1 MNHIMYN
8 SMNDKIMQA
17 VLRAGLCVVMFS
29 SAGLMFAQN
38 ETDEATAETTAA
50 APAKARP
57 ADNFVKKAV
66 SGYVYDAATHEPMAG
81 VQIQALADPR
91 FAAMTDEDGSY
102 TIMVPDFVSILY
114 VSCPE
119 YNGVQLPIHGDKNQ
133 NVNLYSNKVDNAYPN
148 GTDLSISHRAEIRN
162 SSAVTVENDIEN
174 KLNASV
180 RTINRGG
187 MVGQGAALF
196 IDGLNSLN
204 ANSQPLVVVDD
215 VIWDMQ
221 YNRTT
226 LHDGFVN
233 SLFNIIDPEDIASVE
248 VIKNGTSLYGARGGN
263 GVLKITTKRGTS
275 QVTRINVR
283 VFGGY
288 EMTPGSIK
296 MMNGDQFRNYVTE
309 LAGTTAGF
317 ESGTFGNYSDVPFL
331 NDDQNSFFYGLYH
344 NNTDWSKDLYK
355 GAFTQNYKVNVQ
367 GGDDIA
373 LYNLSLGYTKADA
386 TAEQNDFNRL
396 NIRFN
401 TDINLFTN
409 LKTALD
415 ISYVRTA
422 YNLYDNGW
430 ASDYS
435 DRHISAPNV
444 LGLIQAPSISR
455 MAHYIVYENGQNV
468 LKPSNDMAG
477 KNYDDATNPF
487 VFAESLGGQA
497 LPNPYW
503 ILENGQGDNKNYQ
516 EQTQFLIN
524 VAPEY
529 KITDNWK
536 IADRFSYSIDR
547 TNEKYYIPN
556 NGVPEI
562 YVDGLGTVQ
571 SIVSSQFAKE
581 TTLFNDFSIN
591 WNQKFGGH
599 NFNVLGGFRFS
610 SFTYTLSSIRGYGN
624 TSDKMPNISGG
635 LQYKSSTGLTDNWK
649 NLAYYLMAD
658 YNYKNRYFLSAGVSM
673 ETSSRFGKQT
683 EEGIKLAGVKWG
695 LFPTVQAAWV
705 MSAEPW
711 FKTDAIDYLK
721 LNLSYSESGNDDI
734 DSYAS
739 TSFLKNVTFLQNATG
754 LIMSNIENPRIQW
767 ETTRRLSGSLQAN
780 FLDNRLM
787 MGVEV
792 YRSKTDNLLTK
803 KTVSDITGF
812 SDMWSNDG
820 ALKNIGTEISVNA
833 VLVNKKNW
841 IWQAG
846 LSVGHYKNTI
856 TSLPEGTQME
866 LYALDANGN
875 ETGDPVI
882 INGYTSSIYGESN
895 ILTAVGKSA
904 GVFYGYKTAGV
915 FSTDAEA
922 SQAGQYGYLRYPT
935 GLADASRA
943 YRNFQAGDVHFI
955 DQNGDGWISEADMV
969 EIGDPNPDIYG
980 NFFTSLT
987 WKDLTLDVLFKYS
1000 LGNDVFNYQRMQLE
1014 SANSVWNQTTAVV
1027 NRWTHSGQ
1035 VTDMPR
1041 AVSPASNYWV
1051 NNERFSDRWIEDGSY
1066 LKLKKVRLTYRIP
1079 VSASWLQ
1086 GLSVWGEA
1094 NNVFTVSKYL
1104 GVDPEVSCG
1113 NSVLY
1118 QGIDAG
1124 YLPQSRNFNLGVT
1137 INL

>member
-1 MNHIMYN
+1 
-8 SMNDKIMQA
+8 MNDKIMQA

-29 SAGLMFAQN
+29 SASLMFAQN
-38 ETDEATAETTAA
+38 ETDDTETETAVA
-50 APAKARP
+50 APAKKAAARP
-57 ADNFVKKAV
+57 TDNYVKKAIT
-66 SGYVYDAATHEPMAG
+66 GYVYDAATKEPLAG
-81 VQIQALADPR
+81 AQVQALADPR
-91 FAAMTDEDGSY
+91 YAAMTDEDGSY
-102 TIMVPDFVSILY
+102 TIMVPEFVSALY
-114 VSCPE
+114 VFCPD
-119 YNGVQLPIHGDKNQ
+119 YNGVQIAIHGDKNQ
-133 NVNLYSNKVDNAYPN
+133 NANLYSVKVDNAYRN
-148 GTDLSISHRAEIRN
+148 GTDLSIAHRASIRN
-162 SSAVTVENDIEN
+162 SSAVTIENDIEN

-180 RTINRGG
+180 RTITRGG
-187 MVGQGAALF
+187 MIGQGSALF

-204 ANSQPLVVVDD
+204 ANSQPLVVVDG

-221 YNRTT
+221 YNRGT

-233 SLFNIIDPEDIASVE
+233 SLFNIIDPEDIDDVE
-248 VIKNGTSLYGARGGN
+248 VIKNGTSLYGARGAN
-263 GVLKITTKRGTS
+263 GVLVIKTKRGTS
-275 QVTRINVR
+275 QATRINVR
-283 VFGGY
+283 IYGGY
-288 EMTPGSIK
+288 EMTPSTIK
-296 MMNGDQFRNYVTE
+296 MMNGEQYRNYVTE
-309 LAGTTAGF
+309 YAGTTPTF
-317 ESGTFGNYSDVPFL
+317 EQNGRGDYTSIPFL
-331 NDDQNSFFYGLYH
+331 NDDKNSFFYNLYH

-355 GAFTQNYKVNVQ
+355 GAFTQNYRVNVQ
-367 GGDDIA
+367 GGDDVA
-373 LYNLSLGYTKADA
+373 LYNLSLGYTKGDA
-386 TAEQNDFNRL
+386 TAQQNDFNRL

-422 YNLYDNGW
+422 YNIYDNGW
-430 ASDYS
+430 ASDYTG
-435 DRHISAPNV
+435 RHISAPNV

-455 MAHYIVYENGQNV
+455 TAHYIVYENGQNI
-468 LKPSNDMAG
+468 LKPSNDMSG
-477 KNYDDATNPF
+477 KNYTDATNPF
-487 VFAESLGGQA
+487 TFAEALGGSA

-503 ILENGQGDNKNYQ
+503 ILENGEGDNKNYQ

-529 KITDNWK
+529 KINDNWK
-536 IADRFSYSIDR
+536 IGDCFSYSIDR
-547 TNEKYYIPN
+547 TNEKYYVPN

-562 YVDGLGTVQ
+562 YVEGLGTIQ

-581 TTLFNDFSIN
+581 TTLFNDFNIN

-599 NFNVLGGFRFS
+599 NFNVVGGFRFS
-610 SFTYTLSSIRGYGN
+610 SYTYTISSIKGYGN

-635 LQYKSSTGLTDNWK
+635 LQYKSSTGLTENWK

-658 YNYKNRYFLSAGVSM
+658 YNYKNRYFLNAGVTM
-673 ETSSRFGKQT
+673 ETSSRFGSETK
-683 EEGIKLAGVKWG
+683 EGIKLAGVKWG

-711 FKTDAIDYLK
+711 FTTTDAINYLK
-721 LNLSYSESGNDDI
+721 LNVSYTESGNDDI

-739 TSFLKNVTFLQNATG
+739 TSFLKNVTYLQNATG

-767 ETTRRLSGSLQAN
+767 ETTRRISGSVQAN
-780 FLDNRLM
+780 FLNNRLM

-820 ALKNIGTEISVNA
+820 ALKNIGAEVSVNA
-833 VLVNKKNW
+833 VLLNKKDW
-841 IWQAG
+841 VWQAG
-846 LSVGHYKNTI
+846 FSVGHYKNTI
-856 TSLPEGTQME
+856 TDLPEGTEMK
-866 LYALDANGN
+866 LYALDATGK
-875 ETGDPVI
+875 ETGDPTI
-882 INGYTSSIYGESN
+882 IKGYTSSIYGENN

-915 FSTDAEA
+915 FSTDEEA
-922 SQAGQYGYLRYPT
+922 QSAGKYGYLRYPT
-935 GLADASRA
+935 GLADASKS

-987 WKDLTLDVLFKYS
+987 WKNLTLDVLFKYS

-1014 SANSVWNQTTAVV
+1014 SGNSTWNQTTAVV

-1035 VTDMPR
+1035 ITNVPR
-1041 AVSPASNYWV
+1041 TVDPNSSSWV

-1066 LKLKKVRLTYRIP
+1066 LKLKKVRLSYRIP

-1086 GLSVWGEA
+1086 GLAVWGEA